1 MSGNRIDTYPVTGS
15 FARAHRALG
24 KFGMNLAD
32 FAAITTTSRFDNLGN
47 GGTYTVSNWI
57 SDGVFANLA
66 AVQAVYP
73 SCQSGAD
80 YVDWVLLQHAVDFMI
95 YGSLGTS
102 NYKTTKHRLFIPAG
116 KFLINRTLHLGYN
129 RNGTPPANLN
139 GNGYISITLEG
150 EGPVADVSGN
160 GMTGTAIIT
169 EALTYPGI
177 VASGYQQATIRGLT
191 VQGPYD
197 SWMANNNPYRASN
210 SWDRAAWR
218 QSGIADAN
226 WIGGAA
232 VNIGIGIDLYTNAT
246 SAAAY
251 PARIL
256 PAAFGGGTTTALG
269 ASAGGTDL
277 TLEDVNVKGFI
288 IGFGHPHGDSNAEF
302 IRVSRGKIA
311 NCVHGIVIGHSQCR
325 NVAFRD
331 VDFSGFRTAIA
342 NTGGVTANANMQGS
356 YENLH
361 FGTGFQIIE
370 HVNAD
375 WSGAVTFRDC
385 YAESVLRLGTWT
397 GKIKFDGCYLSF
409 IEQEGTE
416 GVPYNHLQAVHAVF
430 DNCTVT
436 GLRHGFFTSGVVDN
450 ATPKIE
456 VTGGSAFSV
465 GSSSVFT
472 GHANATQ
479 IFDGLAYMQ
488 GLMHPPGADVRIF
501 RSNDVITGDGYSGR
515 LGFSGADLRRV
526 RTFLDQETVTYRA
539 RYPVGEY
546 PEPVDGVENY
556 GAGQRFLVPK
566 ISRYQFRV
574 DITSRS
580 GFDLTCPRVT
590 PGSDLKADVGDVF
603 QMTPTGGSGLDNP
616 TWFCVVSISGANM
629 VIRQMN
635 NFNST
640 TATDYATNGR
650 NQILTGT
657 WYNSDYICTRIK
669 AHYKL
674 WVGDVTSG
682 SAVISNVRDAY
693 RSGSTDNF
701 NSTNFLMAAGDFYVH
716 HEIERAN
723 TSGAALK
730 NLNLVSAI
738 DFTANTI
745 TLTETFNIT
754 RTNYPLPFYVEVYN
768 A

>member
-1 MSGNRIDTYPVTGS
+1 MAAINTYGVTS
-15 FARAHRALG
+15 STAAAFRALN

-32 FAAITTTSRFDNLGN
+32 FAALTTNSSFTGFGN
-47 GGTYTVSNWI
+47 GTGYTVTNWV
-57 SDGVFANLA
+57 SDGVFASVA
-66 AVQAVYP
+66 AAQAVYP
-73 SCQSGAD
+73 CIQDGND
-80 YVDWVLLQHAVDFMI
+80 HVDWVLLQSAADFLI
-95 YGSLGTS
+95 YGSLGS
-102 NYKTTKHRLFIPAG
+102 SVVGSTKHKLFIPAG

-150 EGPVADVSGN
+150 EGPIADVNGN
-160 GMTGTAIIT
+160 GMTGTSIIT

-177 VASGYQQATIRGLT
+177 VASGYQQVIIRNLT
-191 VQGPYD
+191 VQGPYG

-210 SWDRAAWR
+210 AWDRTAWR
-218 QSGIADAN
+218 QTSPAIADAN

-232 VNIGIGIDLYTNAT
+232 VNIGIGVDLYTNAT

-269 ASAGGTDL
+269 ASAGGTDI
-277 TLEDVNVKGFI
+277 TLEDVNVNGFI
-288 IGFGHPHGDSNAEF
+288 IGYGHPHGDSNAEF
-302 IRVSRGKIA
+302 IRMNRGKIA
-311 NCVHGIVIGHSQCR
+311 NCVHGVVIGHSQCR
-325 NVAFRD
+325 NVSFRD
-331 VDFSGFRTAIA
+331 VDFYGFHTAIA
-342 NTGGVTANANMQGS
+342 NTGGLTANANMQGS

-375 WSGAVTFRDC
+375 WSGAVTLRDC
-385 YAESVLRLGTWT
+385 YAESVSRLGTWT
-397 GKIKFDGCYLSF
+397 GKIKFDGSYLSF
-409 IEQEGTE
+409 LEQEGTD
-416 GVPYNHLQAVHAVF
+416 GVPYNHLQAVYAVF

-436 GLRHGFFTSGVVDN
+436 GLRHGFVTTGVVDN

-456 VTGGSAFSV
+456 VTGGSAFST

-488 GLMHPPGADVRIF
+488 GLLHAPGADARIF
-501 RSNDVITGDGYSGR
+501 RSNDIITQDGYSGR

-546 PEPVDGVENY
+546 PEPADGIENY

-566 ISRYQFRV
+566 ISRFQFRV

-580 GFDLTCPRVT
+580 GFDLTCPRVS
-590 PGSDLKADVGDVF
+590 PNSDLKADVGDVF
-603 QMTPTGGSGLDNP
+603 QMTPAGGGGLDDP
-616 TWFCVVSISGANM
+616 TWFCVVSISGSDM
-629 VIRQMN
+629 VLRQMN

-650 NQILTGT
+650 NQIQTST
-657 WYNSDYICTRIK
+657 WYNSDYICTRIR

-701 NSTNFLMAAGDFYVH
+701 NSTNFLMAAGDFYIH

-730 NLNLVSAI
+730 NLNLVSSI

-745 TLTETFNIT
+745 TLTENFNIT

>member
-1 MSGNRIDTYPVTGS
+1 MAAIDTYAVTS
-15 FARAHRALG
+15 STAKALRALN

-32 FAAITTTSRFDNLGN
+32 FAALTTNSSFTGFGN
-47 GGTYTVSNWI
+47 GTGYTVTNWV
-57 SDGVFANLA
+57 SDGVFASVA
-66 AVQAVYP
+66 AAQAVYP
-73 SCQSGAD
+73 IIQDGND
-80 YVDWVLLQHAVDFMI
+80 HVDWVLLQSAVDFLI
-95 YGSLGTS
+95 YGSLGSS
-102 NYKTTKHRLFIPAG
+102 NYGATKHKLFIPAG
-116 KFLINRTLHLGYN
+116 QFLINRTLHLGYN

-150 EGPVADVSGN
+150 EGPVADVTGN

-177 VASGYQQATIRGLT
+177 VASGYQQVTIRGLT

-197 SWMANNNPYRASN
+197 SWLANNNPYRASN
-210 SWDRAAWR
+210 NWDRAAWR
-218 QSGIADAN
+218 QGGIADAN

-232 VNIGIGIDLYTNAT
+232 VNIGIGLDLYTNST

-269 ASAGGTDL
+269 ASAGGTDF

-288 IGFGHPHGDSNAEF
+288 IGYGHPHGDSNAEF
-302 IRVSRGKIA
+302 IRMSRGKVS

-331 VDFSGFRTAIA
+331 VDFNGFHTAIA
-342 NTGGVTANANMQGS
+342 NTGGVTANANLQGA
-356 YENLH
+356 YENIH
-361 FGTGFQIIE
+361 FGTGFQCIE

-375 WSGAVTFRDC
+375 WSGAVTLRDC
-385 YAESVLRLGTWT
+385 YAESVSRLGTWT
-397 GKIKFDGCYLSF
+397 DKIKFDGCYFSF
-409 IEQEGTE
+409 IEQEGTD
-416 GVPYNHLQAVHAVF
+416 GVPYNHLQASSAVF

-436 GLRHGFFTSGVVDN
+436 GLRHGFVTDSVVGN
-450 ATPKIE
+450 SISKIE
-456 VTGGSAFSV
+456 ITNGSEFSY
-465 GSSSVFT
+465 GSESVFT
-472 GHANATQ
+472 GHANVTQ
-479 IFDGLAYMQ
+479 ILDGVAYMQ
-488 GLMHPPGADVRIF
+488 GLLHPPGADTRIF
-501 RSNDVITGDGYSGR
+501 RSNENITPDGYSGR

-526 RTFLDQETVTYRA
+526 RTHLDQETVTYRS

-546 PEPVDGVENY
+546 PEPADGLENY

-574 DITSRS
+574 DVTTRS
-580 GFDLTCPRVT
+580 GFDLTCLRGSPS
-590 PGSDLKADVGDVF
+590 SDLKADVGDIY
-603 QMTPTGGSGLDNP
+603 QITPTGGSGLDKS
-616 TWFCVVSISGANM
+616 TWFCVVSISGSDM
-629 VIRQMN
+629 VLRQMN

-640 TATDYATNGR
+640 TPTDYATNGW
-650 NQILTGT
+650 NQVLAGS
-657 WYNSDYICTRIK
+657 WYNSDYICTRIR

-701 NSTNFLMAAGDFYVH
+701 NSTNFLMAIGDFYVH